1 MKQPHFTRRSLAT
14 GAASVAIIAGAA
26 PRRAWSATQADVIV
40 LGAGLAGLNAAMLL
54 EEQGLKVIVLE
65 GRDRVGGRVNTLYN
79 VRGRPESGGLQVGEA
94 YARVID
100 ATKRLGVGLVSPQME
115 SGGFGILAGGRTM
128 TMADWPSA
136 PENKLTGEDRTKPPF
151 ALLESYLRKA
161 PQLESLESWRE
172 PESAAYDVALSA
184 MLRGLDASP
193 EAIRLINGSLN
204 ANHVDTVSAL
214 HIMRAATVYR
224 LGGRKTFVIE
234 GGSSRLPQAMART
247 LQNPVRLKTSATAI
261 SVEKDGVSV
270 TTASGSVIRARHMI
284 STLPFSVLRELS
296 LDAPLSAAQAIAIA
310 DMPYVRIT
318 QLHFTVAEPFW
329 KADGAPRYM
338 WSDGAL
344 DRILDY
350 GGSNDGVL
358 NAVIWLNGESAD
370 EADRAPA
377 QAIAAKFISELEA
390 ARPAAK
396 DQLTFAGRVS
406 WQRDPFARGAY
417 HHWAPGQIS
426 RLGTASFE
434 PAGRLHFAGE
444 HTADLASGMEG
455 AMESGERAALGILA
469 SA

>member
-1 MKQPHFTRRSLAT
+1 MNQPHLTRRSLAFA
-14 GAASVAIIAGAA
+14 AASAAVIAGAA

-65 GRDRVGGRVNTLYN
+65 GRDRVGGRVNTLYD
-79 VRGRPESGGLQVGEA
+79 VPGRPESGGLQVGEA

-100 ATKRLGVGLVSPQME
+100 TAGRLGVGLVAPQMDP
-115 SGGFGILAGGRTM
+115 GGFGIISGGRTLK
-128 TMADWPSA
+128 MADWPSA
-136 PENKLTGEDRTKPPF
+136 PENKLTGEDRAKPPF
-151 ALLESYLRKA
+151 ALLESYLRKT
-161 PQLESLESWRE
+161 PPLETLASWRE
-172 PESAAYDVALSA
+172 PEMAIHDIALSA
-184 MLRGLDASP
+184 MLTNMGASP
-193 EAIRLINGSLN
+193 QTLRLINASLN
-204 ANHVDTVSAL
+204 ANHIDTVSAL
-214 HIMRAATVYR
+214 HMMRAATVFR

-234 GGSSRLPQAMART
+234 GGSSRLPQAMAKSMKG
-247 LQNPVRLKTSATAI
+247 PIRLKTSATAI
-261 SVEKDGVSV
+261 LVEKDGVSV
-270 TTASGSVIRARHMI
+270 TTASGAVIRARHVI
-284 STLPFSVLRELS
+284 STLPFSVLRDLN
-296 LDAPLSAAQAIAIA
+296 LDAPLSPQQASAIA

-329 KADGAPRYM
+329 KTDAAPRYM
-338 WSDGAL
+338 WSDGPL
-344 DRILDY
+344 DRVLDY

-377 QAIAAKFISELEA
+377 QAIAAKLIAELEA

-396 DQLTFAGRVS
+396 GQFTFAGRVS

-444 HTADLASGMEG
+444 HTADLATGLEG
-455 AMESGERAALGILA
+455 AMESGERAALAILA
-469 SA
+469 AA